1 MDKTPQQ
8 EHTIVEKTQE
18 QPHSMVEKTAT
29 NVMDSFYL
37 SRVKHHQDV

>member
-8 EHTIVEKTQE
+8 EHTMVEKTQE
-18 QPHSMVEKTAT
+18 QPHFVVEKTAT
-29 NVMDSFYL
+29 NVMDCFYL